1 MDSSLPGSS
10 IHGSFWQEY
19 WSGLPF
25 PTPGDPPN
33 PWIEPTSLASP
44 ALAGRFFTIS
54 SPGKPHVSLTLKN
67 TNIDLILLTD
77 FNYLNLKYTI
87 VIYSCLENP
96 MDRGAWQATVHG
108 VARVGH
114 YLATKPPP
122 PLIGP
127 LILLYACFQEIFTE
141 LAVFLNMS
149 TIYTWL
155 KMILLVCVPLL
166 LKPMTCSR

>member
-1 MDSSLPGSS
+1 
-10 IHGSFWQEY
+10 
-19 WSGLPF
+19 
-25 PTPGDPPN
+25 
-33 PWIEPTSLASP
+33 
-44 ALAGRFFTIS
+44 
-54 SPGKPHVSLTLKN
+54 
-67 TNIDLILLTD
+67 
-77 FNYLNLKYTI
+77 
-87 VIYSCLENP
+87 

-114 YLATKPPP
+114 NLATKPPP

-166 LKPMTCSR
+166 LKPMTC